1 MKKSFWV
8 NLFLAFALTACGGN
22 PSPTSATSAPATAT
36 QTAPPPAAVTVVSP
50 ITPTSTEPAVI
61 PTNPSDC
68 TDSASFVADVTIPDN
83 TPVTPQESF
92 TKTWRLRNNGT
103 CAWNANYS
111 LTFSNGEQMGAP
123 ASVPL
128 AYTPPDATLDLSIDL
143 IAPAQDGAF
152 VANFELRNADGE
164 FIPVDFGKYVWVS
177 IVVGEVVI
185 VEAPPGSSS
194 GSPVTPPSAPVS
206 GGPCAYTTNPD
217 FINQTLAL
225 INSQRAAHGLPAL
238 VLNAQLTAAAQGHA
252 ADMACNS
259 FLSHVGSDGSSV
271 QARVSAAG
279 YSASVALENIFGQP
293 PQYGGTPDSAM
304 QWWMSD
310 LIHRNAVLHDK
321 VVEIGIGYAYY
332 ADSYL
337 DGYWSVVFAAP

>member
-8 NLFLAFALTACGGN
+8 NLFLALVLTACGGN
-22 PSPTSATSAPATAT
+22 ATPSPTVSAPPTAT
-36 QTAPPPAAVTVVSP
+36 QPAALPPASG
-50 ITPTSTEPAVI
+50 ITPTSTAPAVI

-68 TDSASFVADVTIPDN
+68 TDSASFVADVTVPDN
-83 TPVTPQESF
+83 TPFSRDEVF
-92 TKTWRLRNNGT
+92 VKTWRLKNNGT
-103 CAWNANYS
+103 CAWTPAYS
-111 LTFSNGEQMGAP
+111 LVFANGEQMDAP

-128 AYTPPDATLDLSIDL
+128 AYTPPEATLDLSVDL
-143 IAPAQDGAF
+143 VSPAQDGAF
-152 VANFELRNADGE
+152 VGNFELRNAEGE
-164 FIPVDFGKYVWVS
+164 PIPVDFGKYIWVS
-177 IVVGEVVI
+177 IVVGEAVV
-185 VEAPPGSSS
+185 VEASPG

-206 GGPCAYTTNPD
+206 GGPCAYTANPD

-238 VLNAQLTAAAQGHA
+238 VVNAQLTAAAQGHA

-259 FLSHVGSDGSSV
+259 FLSHVGSNGSSV

-279 YSASVALENIFGQP
+279 YTSSVALENIFGQP
-293 PQYGGTPDSAM
+293 PQYGGTPDSAV

-310 LIHRNAVLHDK
+310 LIHRNTILHDK
-321 VVEIGIGYAYY
+321 VVEIGVGYAYY